1 MEKFQSCSIV
11 FSVERFESDLIQP
24 SQYPQTFT
32 DKFESNVK
40 HKKMSHMWNTKS
52 SIDLVVFLEKHEVDH
67 MVLSRLYWCV
77 QGNNGENIIWA
88 DLKLN

>member
-1 MEKFQSCSIV
+1 M

-24 SQYPQTFT
+24 SQYPQTVT
-32 DKFESNVK
+32 DIFVN
-40 HKKMSHMWNTKS
+40 MWNTKS

-77 QGNNGENIIWA
+77 QGNNGENILWE